1 MILMEIFINAE
12 DCIAGRLASVIA
24 KELLKGKQI
33 YIVNAEKA
41 VISGD
46 PDHNIRKMKEKV
58 DRGDPY
64 HGPFYP
70 RRPDQVLKRFVRG
83 MLPKNARGRDAL
95 RKLKVFLAVPHELE
109 GKEFSRPETA
119 RNKLKGKYIG
129 VGRLAERVGTKK
141 TW

>member
-1 MILMEIFINAE
+1 MDMFIDAQ
-12 DCIAGRLASVIA
+12 DCIAGRLASVTA
-24 KELLKGKQI
+24 KELLKGKNI

-41 VISGD
+41 VVSGD
-46 PDHNIRKMKEKV
+46 PKYNIKKAKEKV

-83 MLPKNARGRDAL
+83 MLPKKPRGRDAM
-95 RKLKVFLAVPHELE
+95 RRLKVFLSVPLELQDR
-109 GKEFSRPETA
+109 EFVRPEAA
-119 RNKLKGKYIG
+119 RNTLRGKYIELG
-129 VGRLAERVGTKK
+129 KMAEKVGTKK